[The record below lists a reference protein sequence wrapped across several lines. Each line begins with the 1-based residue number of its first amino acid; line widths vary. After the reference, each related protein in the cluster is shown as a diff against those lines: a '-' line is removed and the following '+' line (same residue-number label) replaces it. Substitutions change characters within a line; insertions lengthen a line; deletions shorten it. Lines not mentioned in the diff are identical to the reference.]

1 VCLHLVDVNLEQEW
15 RDDPPV
21 ATLKRFVDAHIVDR
35 QVLLFHSL
43 VIHNPKC
50 GTQRLRCYSGTHQ
63 FAGAKTQDI
72 ICAIPSKLPVHERK
86 QWQWNPRADAT
97 SPSESFEVGLQRFA
111 YFCSDLYC
119 FAIYLYLFSWL
130 SWLCIAL

>member
-1 VCLHLVDVNLEQEW
+1 MNLLQEW
-15 RDDPPV
+15 RDNPPV

-43 VIHNPKC
+43 VINNAKC

-72 ICAIPSKLPVHERK
+72 ICAIPSKLPVHKRK
-86 QWQWNPRADAT
+86 EWQWNPRADAT
-97 SPSESFEVGLQRFA
+97 APSESFEVGRLTKLLKVHVNPSHSTGFDVRELNLV
-111 YFCSDLYC
+111 YV
-119 FAIYLYLFSWL
+119 SWMER
-130 SWLCIAL
+130 